1 MTAVL
6 GVAAVVSVALP
17 LSVAGAAGGAIVN
30 GDFETGAP
38 GDTVVTGWSFADQV
52 VDLGVTSLGG
62 CVSKDT
68 STYTT
73 LRGYDDVEPV
83 LGTVPVGGDGEVFLP
98 GTSTPVWLDENGL
111 LADAGAPGALQLHYG
126 PVEFSEDGDTWT
138 YTDFFVLIEGA
149 PVLVGDVGSSVGDGN
164 FSNGFYDSV
173 HPLYLSV
180 PDPTERAD
188 DVPGAD
194 FFNYTE
200 FSSQLVAPGAEE
212 DEDIEG
218 IAWGM
223 DGSDL
228 TPTSQALLLSSDMD
242 GSAYGYVAHG
252 PAAVSD
258 PFTTAGARTVSLDW
272 AAAAESDDY
281 HVLGYVL
288 DVNTCEQVEVL
299 DATGYESPWQTVSV
313 QLPRAG
319 TYRFVFVAGT
329 YDQSWGGAA
338 GARLYVDNIRATP
351 TITGTGIQVEPLFGT
366 GDTVASAPVQLT
378 GGGLK
383 PNSPWIAE
391 LHSTPVTLATGV
403 TDSSGNF
410 WLLSNLPAS
419 VEPGKHRIILS
430 GTAPDGSAV
439 SSTAWITVTAAGTVG
454 YVSLA
459 GEEIPVAPT
468 APAGAA
474 AQPVAATGTGPAL
487 ANTGFEAAP
496 WLGVGAALVAAGGAV
511 LLGVRRRTAQR

>member
-272 AAAAESDDY
+272 AAAA
-281 HVLGYVL
+281 
-288 DVNTCEQVEVL
+288 DVRR
-299 DATGYESPWQTVSV
+299 
-313 QLPRAG
+313 LPRPRLRPGREHLRAG
-319 TYRFVFVAGT
+319 RGPRR
-329 YDQSWGGAA
+329 DGL
-338 GARLYVDNIRATP
+338 R
-351 TITGTGIQVEPLFGT
+351 EPLA
-366 GDTVASAPVQLT
+366 DRL
-378 GGGLK
+378 
-383 PNSPWIAE
+383 
-391 LHSTPVTLATGV
+391 
-403 TDSSGNF
+403 
-410 WLLSNLPAS
+410 
-419 VEPGKHRIILS
+419 R
-430 GTAPDGSAV
+430 
-439 SSTAWITVTAAGTVG
+439 
-454 YVSLA
+454 
-459 GEEIPVAPT
+459 
-468 APAGAA
+468 
-474 AQPVAATGTGPAL
+474 
-487 ANTGFEAAP
+487 AAP
-496 WLGVGAALVAAGGAV
+496 PRGHLPLRLRGRHLRPVVGRGRRSPPVRRQHPRDADDHRHRHPGRAAL
-511 LLGVRRRTAQR
+511 RHR